1 MKARDLM
8 SSVPAAVGMA
18 DPVEPAAARMKN
30 AGVNVAPVLDY
41 AGRLVGLVTAAQL
54 NLAWL
59 GAQLHPVRRRFASIR
74 RRHCPTVRDVM
85 SSPAVSLT
93 PGATLSQ
100 VADLFRDRRVDCVL
114 IVDGL
119 TVWGMIDRAD
129 VPAPFTPAG

>member
-1 MKARDLM
+1 MKARDVM
-8 SSVPAAVGMA
+8 SSVSAAVEMTNPA
-18 DPVEPAAARMKN
+18 DAAAAMMKN
-30 AGVNVAPVLDY
+30 VGVNVAPVLDH

-59 GAQLHPVRRRFASIR
+59 GAELHPVRRPFASIR
-74 RRHCPTVRDVM
+74 RRHCPTVREVM

-93 PGATLSQ
+93 PGATLPQ

-119 TVWGMIDRAD
+119 TVRGMIDRAD
-129 VPAPFTPAG
+129 VPAPLTPAG

>member
-1 MKARDLM
+1 VKARDVM
-8 SSVPAAVGMA
+8 SSVSAAVEMTY
-18 DPVEPAAARMKN
+18 PVDVAAAMMKN
-30 AGVNVAPVLDY
+30 VGANASPVLDQ

-59 GAQLHPVRRRFASIR
+59 EAELHPVRRPFASIR
-74 RRHCPTVRDVM
+74 RRNCPTVREVM

-93 PGATLSQ
+93 PGATLPQ

-119 TVWGMIDRAD
+119 TVRGMIDRAD
-129 VPAPFTPAG
+129 VPAPLTPAG